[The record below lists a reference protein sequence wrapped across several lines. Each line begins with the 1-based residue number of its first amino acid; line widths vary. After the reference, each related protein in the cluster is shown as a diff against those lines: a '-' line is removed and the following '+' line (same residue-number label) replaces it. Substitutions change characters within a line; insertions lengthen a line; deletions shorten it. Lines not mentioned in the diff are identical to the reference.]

1 MRARGIRGE
10 RLLTAECAI
19 ELSAMPDD
27 ASERAMI
34 EVRFDHTIVPAHDAK
49 ASAEFFCETFGLA
62 APVQDGPFR
71 QVRLT
76 DGRILDFAQS
86 DVDFPGQHFAFLV
99 NDGTFD
105 RVVRLLRE
113 WRRDY
118 WADPHQRRP
127 EQINTNHGG
136 RGVYFLDPSGHY
148 LEALTARYD
157 GTELS

>member
-1 MRARGIRGE
+1 
-10 RLLTAECAI
+10 
-19 ELSAMPDD
+19 MPDD
-27 ASERAMI
+27 ASEQTRI
-34 EVRFDHTIVPAHDAK
+34 EVRFDHVVVPAHDAK
-49 ASAEFFCETFGLA
+49 TSAEYFSEIFGLA
-62 APVQDGPFR
+62 APVRAGPFH

-76 DGRILDFAQS
+76 DGRILDFAEPGI
-86 DVDFPGQHFAFLV
+86 DFPGQHFAFLV
-99 NDGTFD
+99 NDSTFD

-113 WRRDY
+113 WGCDY
-118 WADPHQRRP
+118 WADPQRQHP